1 MSSCSK
7 TFAIKSVRAEKR
19 SCEKVFMLKE
29 FALKGIC
36 VQLRPRVY
44 KCRFPHTC
52 SGAGTITI
60 ETPYGAAFPLIKYNY
75 YGQP

>member
-1 MSSCSK
+1 
-7 TFAIKSVRAEKR
+7 
-19 SCEKVFMLKE
+19 MLKE

-36 VQLRPRVY
+36 VQLRPRIY

-60 ETPYGAAFPLIKYNY
+60 ETPYGAALPLIKYNY